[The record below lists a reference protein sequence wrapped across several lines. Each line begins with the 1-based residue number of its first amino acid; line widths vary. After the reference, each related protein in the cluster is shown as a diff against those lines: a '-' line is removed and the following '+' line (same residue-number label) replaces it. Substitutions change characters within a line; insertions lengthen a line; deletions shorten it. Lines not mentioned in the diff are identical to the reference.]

1 MMKSLRAARHLPPL
15 RAPRSLQWQLALSYA
30 AMAAVLCTS
39 LGFVIMQVLG
49 SILMEQDTQDAHGRA
64 IIVGDLVYQNLYQ
77 NPNQGLSLVLAEAS
91 QYARARVCA
100 FDTNGNRQ
108 GCSSAGLTPVDTHN
122 VQPTIDGGVA
132 PVQVPIASYASLEGG
147 QRTSLFGYLTVDD
160 PLTYREATEH
170 KTQSAIFRL
179 TLLATAISAGA
190 GLVLGRGLTAP
201 LRALNEAARRL
212 GAGNLDT
219 RAPEE
224 GDDEI
229 GELGAGF
236 NRMAVRMQESF
247 NTLESER
254 DTLRSFIA
262 DMSHE
267 LRTPITALHTFID
280 LLSHGAARDESVRDE
295 FLQESATQIDRLE
308 WLVQNLLDL
317 SKFDAGLAEV
327 HVEHVD
333 LRPLVDRSVGEAKL
347 AAASKGVTIQYEPS
361 TEPILAAA
369 DTNRLRQA
377 LSNVLLNAV
386 KFTPTGGNVT
396 VQLECAHKVARIRV
410 RDTGPGIP
418 PEELPHVFERFY
430 RGPSTANLA
439 GGSGLG
445 LPIVQSIMHAHAGDV
460 TVQSEY
466 GKGTEA
472 VLMLPAL

>member
-1 MMKSLRAARHLPPL
+1 MISHLWAGWLRRPL
-15 RAPRSLQWQLALSYA
+15 RALRSLQWQLALSYA

-49 SILMEQDTQDAHGRA
+49 SILLEQDTQNTRA
-64 IIVGDLVYQNLYQ
+64 RAPIVADLVYQNL
-77 NPNQGLSLVLAEAS
+77 NHGLAGVLTEAS

-100 FDTNGNRQ
+100 FDTSGNQQ
-108 GCSSAGLTPVDTHN
+108 GCDSAGQTAPDSHHIQPSIDTE
-122 VQPTIDGGVA
+122 VA
-132 PVQVPIASYASLEGG
+132 SIQVPIAPYSAIVGG
-147 QRTSLFGYLTVDD
+147 QQNSVFGYLTVDD
-160 PLTYREATEH
+160 PLTYRQATQH
-170 KTQSAIFRL
+170 SAQAAIFRL

-201 LRALNEAARRL
+201 LRALNDAARRL
-212 GAGNLDT
+212 GGGNLNA

-236 NRMAVRMQESF
+236 NRMASRMQESF
-247 NTLESER
+247 STLESER
-254 DTLRSFIA
+254 DALRTFIA

-267 LRTPITALHTFID
+267 LRTPITALHTFVD
-280 LLSHGAARDESVRDE
+280 LLAHGAAEDDSVRDE
-295 FLQESATQIDRLE
+295 FLDESATQINRLE

-327 HVEHVD
+327 HVEKVD
-333 LRPLVDRSVGEAKL
+333 LRPLVERSVDEARL
-347 AAASKGVTIQYEPS
+347 AAERKDVAVEFSSAPA
-361 TEPILAAA
+361 PILAAA
-369 DTNRLRQA
+369 DANRLRQA

-386 KFTPTGGNVT
+386 KFTPPGGKVDVT
-396 VQLECAHKVARIRV
+396 IESARKVATILV

-418 PEELPHVFERFY
+418 ADELPHVFERFY

-445 LPIVQSIMHAHAGDV
+445 LPIVQSIMQAHAGDV
-460 TVQSEY
+460 AVHSEY
-466 GKGTEA
+466 GQGTEV
-472 VLMLPAL
+472 VLTLPAL